1 MKNLFKSF
9 VICALFAWVGSLATS
24 CTPDNP
30 LGGGNGTPV
39 FEITG
44 EPVVNNAVS
53 VDIPVNAQNLAKI
66 GCYVREIF
74 IDENGNQ
81 YFVTGYDSN
90 KQPILGGIATNP
102 SAAVIFRK
110 GTIKEC
116 NGSLSTLHLSGN
128 DGLDRNKTFIVYI
141 AATISDKAYYNNG
154 EIFSVT
160 FTTPEKYADD
170 DVAVI
175 RENYE
180 GMDVYLTFPPQVKAR
195 GNRIKWGVTNIAML
209 EYNGNPPIPEL
220 LHSCDWVYPAYLV
233 ERDTLFEINHHNAYR
248 RNDKG
253 EVGYYIIGNSTI
265 TEVSPNDPAVSEG
278 TAAPIQY
285 FYNFQP
291 GEPLVLLLSEV
302 GYADCDL
309 VDDDTNEDGS
319 NHTIAGC
326 DKKHPT
332 INWGWGKGWYWFPY
346 DMEAYINANYG
357 GGLLPDMGVG
367 GSSSSVDANQFWHEG
382 AWYRQVEL
390 RLPGPKKFN
399 GSVNVEFNN
408 LSTQDGEITFT
419 PDNQTYMYLVGI
431 YEHTNEYKQGFI
443 DITRD
448 YLDGDESL
456 WQWFTTAEMAGY
468 FGIINYYAS
477 EGPITIKLSEYFTTL
492 QAGKT
497 YHVVVN
503 ALGKYQGEDGDYY
516 PDVTAQNYQHK
527 TFSLKEYTLPEPELQ
542 VTAMEPESAWKVK
555 FLVKNPNWQ
564 NNPVSKV
571 AFVANYARDFASFMK
586 TNEYTYTDM
595 VMMNA
600 GSPYYM
606 LSDADIEMINSNA
619 GAEIEFDV
627 RDNSEFTAA
636 FMAWNEEGRASNPDS
651 ETCPGYAT
659 AKSLPIEPAT
669 PLDMTVLN
677 SLKGDWTASATVNV
691 YNIETGEFTKT
702 VRNWKVSIGDLT
714 SPETLSQEVYNIFAE
729 SGVDQATADAH
740 YATFKEEESRFNA
753 SVLGQNR
760 VLCQGWTIDN
770 ERALSTASPWDLFI
784 MKDYNASSSS
794 YLYQDFGPKWFLQVN
809 EKGEIFVPVN
819 YNRIPTFTSW
829 YNGMPHHFCMA
840 NYEAKYAFAI
850 GNDATSVEEVGM
862 PVVIA
867 KDGNSFTIQSTTI
880 SFYNVDEQG
889 NPITDEQGNVIY
901 TEVPFYP
908 NVIYEGTT
916 GTTFYNS
923 HVVSEVVFTRGWNV
937 TTPTPAP
944 SKASVKANNKVVAPK
959 NVGNIVSKRTYG
971 ISTLAPQQ
979 PKAKAKVVNA
989 KQITPEET
997 RKGMAKLMSKLAPA
1011 RN

>member
-1 MKNLFKSF
+1 MKNLFKT
-9 VICALFAWVGSLATS
+9 VIALALVIVMGNAATS

-30 LGGGNGTPV
+30 MGGGDGTPV

-53 VDIPVNAQNLAKI
+53 VDVPVNIQNITKI
-66 GCYVREIF
+66 GCYAREIYVN
-74 IDENGNQ
+74 ENGEQ

-90 KQPILGGIATNP
+90 KQPVLGGLATAP

-116 NGSLSTLHLSGN
+116 NGALTTLHLSGN
-128 DGLDRNKTFIVYI
+128 DGLDRNKTFIVYF
-141 AATISDKAYYNNG
+141 AAAISDKAYYNNG
-154 EIFSVT
+154 QVLSVE

-180 GMDVYLTFPPQVKAR
+180 GMDVYLTFPQEVKAR

-209 EYNGNPPIPEL
+209 EYNGNPPMPEL

-233 ERDTLFEINHHNAYR
+233 ERDTLFEINHYNAYR
-248 RNDKG
+248 RNANGDI
-253 EVGYYIIGNSTI
+253 GYYIIGNSSI
-265 TEVSPNDPAVSEG
+265 QEVSPDDAAVKEG
-278 TAAPIQY
+278 TAGPIQY
-285 FYNFQP
+285 YYNFQP

-309 VDDDTNEDGS
+309 GNYEEGKNA
-319 NHTIAGC
+319 NHKIETC

-346 DMEAYINANYG
+346 DMDAYINANRG
-357 GGLLPDMGVG
+357 DGVLPDMGVG
-367 GSSSSVDANQFWHEG
+367 GSSSSVDANQYWHEG
-382 AWYRQVEL
+382 AWYRKIEL

-399 GSVNVEFNN
+399 GTVDVAFSN
-408 LSTQDGEITFT
+408 LSTKDGEITFT

-431 YEHTNEYKQGFI
+431 YEHTNEYKQGFV

-448 YLDGDESL
+448 YLDGDDSL

-468 FGIINYYAS
+468 FGIINFYAT
-477 EGPITIKLSEYFTTL
+477 EGPITIKLSEYFNEL

-516 PDVTAQNYQHK
+516 PDVTAQNFQHK
-527 TFSLKEYTLPEPELQ
+527 TFTLKEYTMAEPELK
-542 VTAMEPESAWKVK
+542 VTAVEAYSPWKVK
-555 FLVKNPNWQ
+555 FHIQNPNWQ

-571 AFVANYARDFASFMK
+571 SFVANYAREFTAYMK
-586 TNEYTYTDM
+586 ANQFTYTDM
-595 VMMNA
+595 AMLNA

-606 LSDADIEMINSNA
+606 LSDADIEMVNSNA

-627 RDNSEFTAA
+627 RENSEFTAA
-636 FMAWNEEGRASNPDS
+636 FIGWNAEGRASNPDS

-659 AKSLPIEPAT
+659 AKSLAVEAAE
-669 PLDMTVLN
+669 PLDMTAIN
-677 SLKGDWTASATVNV
+677 ALKGDWTATATVNV
-691 YNIETGEFTKT
+691 YSAETGEFTQT
-702 VRNWKVSIGDLT
+702 TRNWKVTIGDLT
-714 SPETLSQEVYNIFAE
+714 SPASLSQDIYDLFAA
-729 SGVDQATADAH
+729 SGVQKEAADA
-740 YATFKEEESRFNA
+740 YFADLKAEESRFNA

-760 VLCQGWTIDN
+760 VLCQGWAIDDD
-770 ERALSTASPWDLFI
+770 RTLSTASPWDLFT
-784 MKDYNASSSS
+784 MTDYNASSVS
-794 YLYQDFGPKWFLQVN
+794 YLFQDFGPKWFLQVN
-809 EKGEIFVPVN
+809 EKGQVFVPVN

-829 YNGMPHHFCMA
+829 YNGMAHHFCMA
-840 NYEAKYAFAI
+840 NYEQKYAFAM
-850 GNDATSVEEVGM
+850 GNDANSVEEVGM
-862 PVVIA
+862 PVEISA
-867 KDGNSFTIQSTTI
+867 DGNTFTIKSTYVQ
-880 SFYNVDEQG
+880 FYNVDENG
-889 NPITDEQGNVIY
+889 KPITDAQGNIIY
-901 TEVPFYP
+901 TDVPFYP
-908 NVIYEGTT
+908 NVIYEGTS

-923 HVVSEVVFTRGWNV
+923 HVVSEVVFTRGWNG
-937 TTPTPAP
+937 TEPTP
-944 SKASVKANNKVVAPK
+944 SKASVKSINKVVAPT
-959 NVGNIVSKRTYG
+959 NVGKISTKRTYG

-979 PKAKAKVVNA
+979 KKAEAKVVKA

-997 RKGMAKLMSKLAPA
+997 RKGMEKLMKKLAPA
-1011 RN
+1011 RK